1 MGFFDI
7 FKTPLRKVPSL
18 IDSFWSK
25 VAEDDYSQLDP
36 EKLKQYYREE
46 FFVKAI
52 TNISASFIFADGFS
66 IKSED
71 SEAQEILQKIWN
83 NNLEEVQSAGRD
95 ASLFGNAYLFIGYNN
110 GIDIMTIFPG
120 KVSIIPN
127 PIDIRDYKEILITHI
142 INQDLQGVIQS
153 KITTRLTPEYIET
166 YRDDKLTEK
175 QPNKIKEIPLIHIAY
190 DRFAG
195 ELYGT
200 GDITEATIKAI
211 KAYSDTIEAA
221 RKNLKYHGT
230 PTPVIITKD
239 TETAEKQI
247 KNWDMNKALLLPE
260 DSEAKF
266 LESSRPFGEL
276 KDFLEVLFY
285 NIVILSE
292 TPEFLLGAHTPSS
305 LASVKEQMHPIIR
318 KTKRRQLIWKQ
329 ALQDANRIIL
339 KLLELNEGYKFSTYE
354 TEVEFPEPYKKDLK
368 DVVDSISKLV
378 AAGIINEEQAKAII
392 DDYLPQLVEGEN
404 EDTDYNP
411 EQNWQE
417 ENA

>member
-66 IKSED
+66 VKSED
-71 SEAQEILQKIWN
+71 PEAQKILTEIWKNYQ
-83 NNLEEVQSAGRD
+83 EEVQSGGRD

-120 KVSIIPN
+120 KISIIPN
-127 PIDIRDYKEILITHI
+127 PVDIRDYKEILITHI

-166 YRDDKLTEK
+166 YRDDKLIER

-211 KAYSDTIEAA
+211 KAYSDTIESA

-230 PTPVIITKD
+230 PTPVIITRD

-276 KDFLEVLFY
+276 KDFLEILFY

-339 KLLELNEGYKFSTYE
+339 KLLELHEGYKFSTYE

-378 AAGIINEEQAKAII
+378 AAGIINKEQAKAII
-392 DDYLPQLVEGEN
+392 DDYLPQLVEEEN

-417 ENA
+417 ENT

>member
-66 IKSED
+66 VKSED

-83 NNLEEVQSAGRD
+83 DNLEEVQSAGRD

-175 QPNKIKEIPLIHIAY
+175 HPNKIKEIPLIHIAY

-230 PTPVIITKD
+230 PTPVIITRD
-239 TETAEKQI
+239 TEAAEKQI

-276 KDFLEVLFY
+276 KDFLEILFY

-404 EDTDYNP
+404 EDTDYSP
-411 EQNWQE
+411 EQNWKE

>member
-52 TNISASFIFADGFS
+52 TNISTSFVFADGFS

-71 SEAQEILQKIWN
+71 KEAQDILSKIWN
-83 NNLEEVQSAGRD
+83 DNLEEIQSAGRD
-95 ASLFGNAYLFIGYNN
+95 ASLFGNAYLFIGYKN
-110 GIDIMTIFPG
+110 GIDIMTVFPG

-127 PIDIRDYKEILITHI
+127 PADIRDYKEILITHI
-142 INQDLQGVIQS
+142 VSPDLQGISQA
-153 KITTRLTPEYIET
+153 KITTRLTSNYIET
-166 YRDDKLTEK
+166 YKDDRLVEKLE
-175 QPNKIKEIPLIHIAY
+175 NKIKEIPIIHIAY

-200 GDITEATIKAI
+200 GDITEAIIKAI

-230 PTPVIITKD
+230 PTPVIITRD
-239 TETAEKQI
+239 TEAAEKQI

-276 KDFLEVLFY
+276 KDFLEILFY

-329 ALQDANRIIL
+329 AIQDANRIIL

-378 AAGIINEEQAKAII
+378 AAGIINEQQAKAII
-392 DDYLPQLVEGEN
+392 EDYLPQLVESEA

-411 EQNWQE
+411 ENNWQE

>member
-1 MGFFDI
+1 MGFFEI
-7 FKTPLRKVPSL
+7 FKTPLRKIPNL
-18 IDSFWSK
+18 IDSFWSR

-66 IKSED
+66 VKSKD
-71 SEAQEILQKIWN
+71 KEAQDILQTIWKN
-83 NNLEEVQSAGRD
+83 YFEELQSAGRD

-127 PIDIRDYKEILITHI
+127 PSDIRDYKEILITHI
-142 INQDLQGVIQS
+142 INQDLQGIAQS
-153 KITTRLTPEYIET
+153 KITTRLTPEHIET
-166 YRDDKLTEK
+166 YQDDKLIER
-175 QPNKIKEIPLIHIAY
+175 QPNRVKEIPLVHIAY

-211 KAYSDTIEAA
+211 KAYSDIMEAA

-230 PTPVIITKD
+230 PTPVIITRD
-239 TETAEKQI
+239 TEAAEKQI

-266 LESSRPFGEL
+266 LESSRAFGEL
-276 KDFLEVLFY
+276 KDFLEILFY

-329 ALQDANRIIL
+329 ALQDVNRIIL
-339 KLLELNEGYKFSTYE
+339 KLLEINEGYKFSTYE

-378 AAGIINEEQAKAII
+378 AAGIINEQQAKAII
-392 DDYLPQLVEGEN
+392 EDYLPQLVESEA

-411 EQNWQE
+411 EDNWQE

>member
-7 FKTPLRKVPSL
+7 FKTPLRKVPAI
-18 IDSFWSK
+18 IDSLWSK
-25 VAEDDYSQLDP
+25 IAEDDYSQLDP

-66 IKSED
+66 VKCED
-71 SEAQEILQKIWN
+71 KEAQRLLSKIWKD
-83 NNLEEVQSAGRD
+83 NLEEIQSAGRD
-95 ASLFGNAYLFIGYNN
+95 ASLFGNAYLFIGYKN
-110 GIDIMTIFPG
+110 GIDIMTVFPG

-127 PIDIRDYKEILITHI
+127 PEDIRDYREVLITHI
-142 INQDLQGVIQS
+142 INPNLQGISQT
-153 KITTRLTPEYIET
+153 KITTRLTPEYIEN
-166 YRDDKLTEK
+166 YKDDKLTKRIE
-175 QPNKIKEIPLIHIAY
+175 NRLKEIPLIHIAY

-200 GDITEATIKAI
+200 GDITEATIKVI

-247 KNWDMNKALLLPE
+247 KNWDINKALLLPE

-292 TPEFLLGAHTPSS
+292 TPEFLLGTHTPSS

-339 KLLELNEGYKFSTYE
+339 KLLELHEGYKFSTYE
-354 TEVEFPEPYKKDLK
+354 TQVEFPEPYKKDLK
-368 DVVDSISKLV
+368 DIVDSISKLV
-378 AAGIINEEQAKAII
+378 AAGIIDENQARAII
-392 DDYLPQLVEGEN
+392 DDYLPQLVEAE
-404 EDTDYNP
+404 ETDYNP
-411 EQNWQE
+411 EENWQE

>member
-1 MGFFDI
+1 
-7 FKTPLRKVPSL
+7 
-18 IDSFWSK
+18 
-25 VAEDDYSQLDP
+25 
-36 EKLKQYYREE
+36 
-46 FFVKAI
+46 
-52 TNISASFIFADGFS
+52 
-66 IKSED
+66 
-71 SEAQEILQKIWN
+71 
-83 NNLEEVQSAGRD
+83 
-95 ASLFGNAYLFIGYNN
+95 
-110 GIDIMTIFPG
+110 MTVFPG

-127 PIDIRDYKEILITHI
+127 PEDIRDYREALITHI
-142 INQDLQGVIQS
+142 INPDLQGVSQT
-153 KITTRLTPEYIET
+153 KITTRLTSASIET
-166 YRDDKLTEK
+166 YKDDRLVKRVENKL
-175 QPNKIKEIPLIHIAY
+175 KEIPLIHIAY

-230 PTPVIITKD
+230 PTPVIITRD
-239 TETAEKQI
+239 TEAAEKQI

-276 KDFLEVLFY
+276 KDFLEILFY

-339 KLLELNEGYKFSTYE
+339 KLLELHEGYKFNTYE

-378 AAGIINEEQAKAII
+378 AAGIINEQQAKAII
-392 DDYLPQLVEGEN
+392 EDYLPQLVESEA

-411 EQNWQE
+411 ENNWQE

>member
-83 NNLEEVQSAGRD
+83 NNLEEIQSAGRD

-378 AAGIINEEQAKAII
+378 AAGIIDEQQAKAII

>member
-83 NNLEEVQSAGRD
+83 NNLEEIQSAGRD

-127 PIDIRDYKEILITHI
+127 PVDIRDYKEILITHI
-142 INQDLQGVIQS
+142 INKDLQGVIQS

-378 AAGIINEEQAKAII
+378 AAGIIDEQQAKAII